1 MIQFTLGIDVSK
13 DTLDFALLGGEKT
26 EYRHFT
32 NNESGYSHLVNWLHK
47 AGAKTSHACLEATG
61 QYGEGVAT
69 YLHNHGYWVSVVN
82 PACIKAYAASMMR
95 RFKSDKGDA
104 EVIAFYCQK
113 EVPALWTPPPD
124 SFRELQYL
132 VRHLDDLKSMRQ
144 QERNR
149 LKSGVTSLLVRAN
162 LKAHIDFMSAQI
174 EQLTKEIARHINKYP
189 ELKKQKELLKSIPG
203 IGDITAAALLSE
215 VRDFGAFESARQLAA
230 YAGLVPEQRDSGT
243 SVHKKPRMS
252 KKGNSHLRKSL
263 YMPAIV
269 AIRHNP
275 IVRALSERLEATGHC
290 AMSIVGAAMHKLLHL
305 AYGVIKTDKPFDPA
319 YGQTL
324 AV

>member
-149 LKSGVTSLLVRAN
+149 LKSGVT
-162 LKAHIDFMSAQI
+162 
-174 EQLTKEIARHINKYP
+174 
-189 ELKKQKELLKSIPG
+189 
-203 IGDITAAALLSE
+203 
-215 VRDFGAFESARQLAA
+215 
-230 YAGLVPEQRDSGT
+230 
-243 SVHKKPRMS
+243 
-252 KKGNSHLRKSL
+252 
-263 YMPAIV
+263 
-269 AIRHNP
+269 
-275 IVRALSERLEATGHC
+275 
-290 AMSIVGAAMHKLLHL
+290 
-305 AYGVIKTDKPFDPA
+305 
-319 YGQTL
+319 
-324 AV
+324 

>member
-1 MIQFTLGIDVSK
+1 MSQFTLGIDVSK
-13 DTLDFALLGGEKT
+13 DKLDFALLGGGKPQYRQFVNT
-26 EYRHFT
+26 EV
-32 NNESGYSHLVNWLHK
+32 GYSHLVNWLQK
-47 AGAKTSHACLEATG
+47 AGAETLHACMEATG

-69 YLHNHGYWVSVVN
+69 HLHNHGYRVSVVN
-82 PACIKAYAASMMR
+82 PARIKAYAASKMR

-104 EVIAFYCQK
+104 GVIALYCQK

-132 VRHLDDLKSMRQ
+132 VRHLDDQKNMRQ

-149 LKSGVTSLLVRAN
+149 LKSGVTSLRVLAD
-162 LKAHIDFMSAQI
+162 LKAHIAFMDAQI
-174 EQLTKEIARHINKYP
+174 KQLTKDIARHIDKYP

-203 IGDITAAALLSE
+203 IGDTTAAALLGE
-215 VRDFGAFESARQLAA
+215 VRDFRAFDSARQLAA

-243 SVHKKPRMS
+243 SVHKRPRLV
-252 KKGNSHLRKSL
+252 KKGNANLRKAL
-263 YMPAIV
+263 FMPALV
-269 AIRHNP
+269 AKRHNP
-275 IVRALSERLEATGHC
+275 IVRALSERLKATGHC

-319 YGQTL
+319 WGQKL
-324 AV
+324 AA

>member
-13 DTLDFALLGGEKT
+13 DTLDFALLGGKKT

-32 NNESGYSHLVNWLHK
+32 NNEAGYSHLVNWLYK
-47 AGAKTSHACLEATG
+47 AEAKTLHACLEATG

-69 YLHNHGYWVSVVN
+69 YLHNHGYRVSVVN
-82 PACIKAYAASMMR
+82 PARIKSYAGSMMR

-104 EVIAFYCQK
+104 EVIALYCQK

-132 VRHLDDLKSMRQ
+132 VRYLADLKNMRQ

-149 LKSGVTSLLVRAN
+149 LKSGVTSLRVRAD
-162 LKAHIDFMSAQI
+162 LKAHIDFISAQI
-174 EQLTKEIARHINKYP
+174 EQLTKEIARHINKCP

-203 IGDITAAALLSE
+203 IGDTTAAALLSE
-215 VRDFGAFESARQLAA
+215 VRDFRAFDSARQLAA

-269 AIRHNP
+269 ATRHNP
-275 IVRALSERLEATGHC
+275 IVRALSERLKATGHC
-290 AMSIVGAAMHKLLHL
+290 AMSIVGAAMRKLLHL
-305 AYGVIKTDKPFDPA
+305 AYGVIKTGKPFDPA
-319 YGQTL
+319 YGQNL
-324 AV
+324 AA